1 MYGETVKYSDICFD
15 QSYVIYRRFKN
26 RKSVCRLKSSVYLI
40 DTTFEILLEFMLYIH
55 IPICNICMYM
65 YVCICI
71 CLAQKK
77 LLKWL
82 RNKCKIKNV
91 FLIILENNRTLLQ
104 QKFTSLYGINKPLPQ
119 SVWLFNSTWLFLT
132 LASRRVSI
140 ILFFSYT
147 SVNLFCNCSQKSIK
161 YM

>member
-119 SVWLFNSTWLFLT
+119 SV
-132 LASRRVSI
+132 
-140 ILFFSYT
+140 
-147 SVNLFCNCSQKSIK
+147 
-161 YM
+161 